1 MLNIEWLIQG
11 TRFCMD
17 LSINI
22 KGCDEESSIR
32 NNQVDSTHRMLTWVL
47 LVVKLEL
54 ILLKRKIDL
63 EII

>member
-1 MLNIEWLIQG
+1 MLNFELLIQG

-32 NNQVDSTHRMLTWVL
+32 NNQVNSIYKDVGLSSSNLSS
-47 LVVKLEL
+47 
-54 ILLKRKIDL
+54 
-63 EII
+63 